1 MQIRCTQKLLK
12 EINIKKGELDD
23 IEQADSLLGNWYA
36 NIFTLDRRKTIIF
49 MNERTLASF
58 IVFGIRKDNIKNFP
72 LAFIHGVEQLLTTE
86 GIEKPLIDKVLD
98 QYRQITLTKTDN
110 KSLIGN
116 MNDLVNHYTYL
127 VLDDGGLDHVDL
139 ADVIARINRTPQ
151 RNIGWLNSA
160 KALNEILNSTR
171 Q

>member
-12 EINIKKGELDD
+12 QLNVKNNELAD
-23 IEQADSLLGNWYA
+23 IEKPDSLLGNWYA
-36 NIFTLDRRKTIIF
+36 NIFTLDRRNTIIF

-58 IVFGIRKDNIKNFP
+58 IIFGIRKDNIKDFP
-72 LAFIHGVEQLLTTE
+72 MAFTHGVEQLLSME
-86 GIEKPLIDKVLD
+86 GVDQTVIDKVLE
-98 QYRQITLTKTDN
+98 QYSQISLTKTDS
-110 KSLIGN
+110 KSLLGN
-116 MNDLVNHYTYL
+116 MNDLVNLYTHFIL
-127 VLDDGGLDHVDL
+127 SDGGFKFADL
-139 ADVIARINRTPQ
+139 FEVIARINRTPQ